1 MGIRKIEDEIDLREA
16 MKKKAAELK
25 LKDMEAKASTEKFT
39 KERLRDLAKSHGV
52 ILALTP
58 ELKKEVKELQK
69 KFNIPSSKIITEQIT
84 ENDVL
89 KKFSKIDH
97 ENLGM
102 LAYQRIL
109 MQKEEIGVGL
119 LPISK
124 VYDLVN
130 TGILKGILELKDL
143 LKALKILK
151 KNHVLDDLKEFD
163 SGIVMIRFFPVQY
176 TNDQVKVVGVAKK
189 KGYISI
195 EDVCI
200 ALNWS
205 QDRALETLKSLE
217 DTGVAKLR
225 ESLLKGKQWYFPSL

>member
-16 MKKKAAELK
+16 MRKKAAELK
-25 LKDMEAKASTEKFT
+25 IKDMEAKASTENFT
-39 KERLRDLAKSHGV
+39 KERLRELAKKHGV

-58 ELKKEVKELQK
+58 ELKQEVKDLQK

-89 KKFSKIDH
+89 RKFSKIDH
-97 ENLGM
+97 VKLGM

-124 VYDLVN
+124 VYDIVN

-143 LKALKILK
+143 LKALKVLK
-151 KNHVLDDLKEFD
+151 KNHVIDDLQELN

-176 TNDQVKVVGVAKK
+176 TNDQVKVVGVAKE
-189 KGYISI
+189 KGFISI

-205 QDRALETLKSLE
+205 QDRAIETLKSLE

-225 ESLLKGKQWYFPSL
+225 ESLLKGKQWYFPSI

>member
-16 MKKKAAELK
+16 MRKKAAELK
-25 LKDMEAKASTEKFT
+25 IKDMEAKASTENFT
-39 KERLRDLAKSHGV
+39 KERLRELAKKHGV

-58 ELKKEVKELQK
+58 ELMEEVKDLQK

-89 KKFSKIDH
+89 RKFSKIDH
-97 ENLGM
+97 VKLGM

-124 VYDLVN
+124 VYDIVN

-143 LKALKILK
+143 LKALKVLK
-151 KNHVLDDLKEFD
+151 KNHVIDDLQELN

-176 TNDQVKVVGVAKK
+176 TNDQVKVVGVAKE
-189 KGYISI
+189 KGFISI

-205 QDRALETLKSLE
+205 QDRAIETLKSLE

-225 ESLLKGKQWYFPSL
+225 ESLLKGKQWYFPSI